1 MRPII
6 DETIIDN
13 MIFVLMDL
21 SSGFIFAEETSDD
34 KSYDT
39 WFDMA
44 TMVSSRFNIEFKF
57 FVSDRARQLIKLAVQ
72 GFSCPSIPDLFHAS
86 NDLVKLFGL
95 NLNRKKARIQKKL
108 AKEIAKLIVLVD
120 CFEETIQGHKYAN
133 YYR

>member
-1 MRPII
+1 MR
-6 DETIIDN
+6 
-13 MIFVLMDL
+13 V
-21 SSGFIFAEETSDD
+21 
-34 KSYDT
+34 
-39 WFDMA
+39 
-44 TMVSSRFNIEFKF
+44 
-57 FVSDRARQLIKLAVQ
+57 
-72 GFSCPSIPDLFHAS
+72 SCPSIPDLFHAS